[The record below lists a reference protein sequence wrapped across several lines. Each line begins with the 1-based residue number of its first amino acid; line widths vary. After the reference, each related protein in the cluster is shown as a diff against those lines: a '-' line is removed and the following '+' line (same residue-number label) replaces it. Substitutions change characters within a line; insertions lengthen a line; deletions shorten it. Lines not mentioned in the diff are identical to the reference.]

1 MIFIDTDEKF
11 NWLLEAFESDCFQV
25 ESREWSQEEAEEL
38 SREIA
43 RRKAMR
49 KESPVKEAVLT

>member
-25 ESREWSQEEAEEL
+25 ESREWTQEEEAEL

-43 RRKAMR
+43 RRKAIR
-49 KESPVKEAVLT
+49 QKNKNKELVFA

>member
-25 ESREWSQEEAEEL
+25 ESREWTQEEEEEL
-38 SREIA
+38 SMEIA
-43 RRKAMR
+43 RRKALR
-49 KESPVKEAVLT
+49 KEAKAKEAVLA